1 MILYLLQYDM
11 ANYKRV
17 YEEGYSYF
25 ITMVTHR
32 RQSLLIKNIDLLRKS
47 FAYSKRKFDY
57 HIEEI
62 VILPDHL
69 HMIMTPVNVEEYP
82 KIIGTI
88 KSYFSR
94 HVDIEDAMWL
104 QQSKSRQKQRY
115 KPVWQR
121 RYYEHVIR
129 DEKDYREKI
138 EYMQNN
144 PVKHGLTGDILAW
157 EYSSFFKRKVSAV

>member
-1 MILYLLQYDM
+1 M

-32 RQSLLIKNIDLLRKS
+32 RQPILIKNIDLLRKS
-47 FAYSKRKFDY
+47 FAYSKQKFDY
-57 HIEEI
+57 RIEEI
-62 VILPDHL
+62 VVLPDHL
-69 HMIMTPVNVEEYP
+69 HMIITPVNVEEYP
-82 KIIGTI
+82 KIIGMI

-94 HVDIEDAMWL
+94 HVDIEDAIWL
-104 QQSKSRQKQRY
+104 QQSASRQKQRY

-129 DEKDYREKI
+129 NEKDYMKKI
-138 EYMQNN
+138 VYMQNN
-144 PVKHGLTGDILAW
+144 PVKHGLAEDILLW
-157 EYSSFFKRKVSAV
+157 EYSSFAKRDISER